1 MEFEKPSQRVTE
13 AFDAVVPPPPVE
25 RRKMFGMPACFVHG
39 NMFAG
44 VYGQNIMLRLPEAER
59 EKLLRVGGAPF
70 APMGRAMREYVTVPP
85 AYFDDR
91 TRLRRWMKKAQAFA
105 ESLPPKEPKARK
117 AAPRPRATKGG

>member
-1 MEFEKPSQRVTE
+1 MKFEKLSPRAVE

-25 RRKMFGMPACFVHG
+25 RRKMFGMPACFVQG

-59 EKLLRVGGAPF
+59 EKLLRAGGAPF

-85 AYFDDR
+85 AYFDDAA
-91 TRLRRWMKKAQAFA
+91 RLRRWMKKAQAFV
-105 ESLPPKEPKARK
+105 ESLPPKAPKARR
-117 AAPRPRATKGG
+117 AVPRPRAAKGS